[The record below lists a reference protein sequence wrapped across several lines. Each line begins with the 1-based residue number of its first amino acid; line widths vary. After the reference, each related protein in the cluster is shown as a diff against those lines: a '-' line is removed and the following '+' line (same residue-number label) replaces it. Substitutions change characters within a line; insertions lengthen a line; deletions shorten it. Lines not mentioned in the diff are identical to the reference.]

1 MKSKVTKKIFF
12 SKENVDFLHSF
23 FSFLAEK
30 SKEHRKF
37 IAGSST
43 IADGRWGGI
52 ASLHG
57 ISLYLAGAL
66 KTRKIFPGDMGK
78 VQQCPKFSSFL
89 HPKFSFCTP
98 IHDLLHCKS

>member
-30 SKEHRKF
+30 SKEYQKF

-52 ASLHG
+52 APLHG
-57 ISLYLAGAL
+57 ISLYLVGAL
-66 KTRKIFPGDMGK
+66 KTRKSFPG
-78 VQQCPKFSSFL
+78 
-89 HPKFSFCTP
+89 
-98 IHDLLHCKS
+98 IW